1 MAVSTRPFGLA
12 PEADPRPVEG
22 LDDATLAR
30 MTAQIVSA
38 YLTRNTVPAAG
49 VPQVIAAVREGL
61 LTLVGE
67 TVSTPR
73 PEPVVAIRTSVGR
86 DAIACLICGRRQK
99 MLKRHLM
106 IAHGLRPAEYRKTF
120 GLRSDYP
127 MTAPSYARKR
137 SQLARQFGLG
147 IRGRQG

>member
-1 MAVSTRPFGLA
+1 MAVSTRPFDLA

-73 PEPVVAIRTSVGR
+73 PEPVVAQECQELRAGVQFQRLPETFTS
-86 DAIACLICGRRQK
+86 
-99 MLKRHLM
+99 
-106 IAHGLRPAEYRKTF
+106 
-120 GLRSDYP
+120 RSSP
-127 MTAPSYARKR
+127 VNWELSTVTLSL
-137 SQLARQFGLG
+137 SS
-147 IRGRQG
+147 RGR